1 MSFGKNTSPT
11 GDGDF
16 ATVEVGSL
24 SHCLRSLY
32 TSSGPSTKDKTCM
45 NVAAGYMIKC
55 SSRFDAQDFL
65 GVKTHGFKT
74 TNFGSFVEGLKDLYL
89 KARTVNANKM

>member
-1 MSFGKNTSPT
+1 MEKTQVPLAMGISQQLRL
-11 GDGDF
+11 
-16 ATVEVGSL
+16 VVL

-32 TSSGPSTKDKTCM
+32 TPSGPSTKDKTCM

>member
-1 MSFGKNTSPT
+1 
-11 GDGDF
+11 
-16 ATVEVGSL
+16 
-24 SHCLRSLY
+24 
-32 TSSGPSTKDKTCM
+32 M